1 MLSNISNIYETSDLL
16 PIFIAVLIVDLIVI
30 IIAKKTGLLNKQLN
44 IWYLKLGITA
54 VILDVFIIV
63 IVILITRYIFNYFKL
78 NLLNFNPLYFI
89 LIAVIVQLIH
99 DILFYILVIVPSV
112 KGKSDV
118 MDIYKDYAV
127 ENGYTILIADMIMVI
142 ISCLLAMLLKSQ
154 PNHLNFSILI
164 LVIYLIP
171 YYVYDKGIL

>member
-30 IIAKKTGLLNKQLN
+30 IIAKKTGFFGKQIN
-44 IWYLKLGITA
+44 IWYEKLGITA

-63 IVILITRYIFNYFKL
+63 IGILITRYIFTYFKL

-89 LIAVIVQLIH
+89 LVAVIVQLIH
-99 DILFYILVIVPSV
+99 DCLFYILVIVPSV

-127 ENGYTILIADMIMVI
+127 ENGYYILIADMIMVI
-142 ISCLLAMLLKSQ
+142 TSCLLAMLLKSQ
-154 PNHLNFSILI
+154 PTHLNLYILI

-171 YYVYDKGIL
+171 YYVYDKGI

>member
-16 PIFIAVLIVDLIVI
+16 PIFIGVLIVDLIVI
-30 IIAKKTGLLNKQLN
+30 IIAKKTGFFNKQIN
-44 IWYLKLGITA
+44 IWYEKLGITA
-54 VILDVFIIV
+54 VILDVFILV
-63 IVILITRYIFNYFKL
+63 IGILVTRYIFNYFKL
-78 NLLNFNPLYFI
+78 NFNPLYFI
-89 LIAVIVQLIH
+89 LVAVIVQLIH
-99 DILFYILVIVPSV
+99 DCLFYILVIVPSV

-127 ENGYTILIADMIMVI
+127 ENGYKILIADMVMVI

-154 PNHLNFSILI
+154 PNHLNLSILI

-171 YYVYDKGIL
+171 YYVYDKGI

>member
-30 IIAKKTGLLNKQLN
+30 IIAKKTGLFGKQIK
-44 IWYLKLGITA
+44 IWYEKLGITA

-63 IVILITRYIFNYFKL
+63 IGILITKYIFNYFKL

-89 LIAVIVQLIH
+89 LIAVMVQLIH

-127 ENGYTILIADMIMVI
+127 ENGYKILIADMIMVI
-142 ISCLLAMLLKSQ
+142 TSCLLAMLLKSQ
-154 PNHLNFSILI
+154 PNHLNISILI

-171 YYVYDKGIL
+171 YYVYDKGI